1 MPDVLEK
8 YRLDQPDS
16 SDNQPS
22 SLPDPSGDLLSKM
35 GYEPPEEELP
45 QETQPEPPPQP
56 SSYQPAYQPGGDSFR
71 DNLRFVREKQREW
84 GEKLAE
90 RRAKQ
95 AGLQGVEK
103 KALAKGGK
111 QLTGQVASQAGKQA
125 AKAAVRQGAARA
137 LAARAAVLASGVLTF
152 GTTLLIAAGLYVV
165 KKYGKYLIYV
175 IAAILL
181 LPAIIFSLIF
191 MNFGPPIPPSTSEE
205 KMAATSLA
213 AYAGDPSALRQGSL
227 QVEAAAK
234 TRYQKIQSLAN
245 QTWGVNS
252 PEANRVASEIK
263 KINTLYEQLSAE
275 TNRAKKKELKN
286 QIVAAKHSF
295 ESGLPF
301 GEWIAKIAE
310 DYAKKATSSM
320 NFCVLTG
327 NKNPRKGCANVVTKI
342 LKDAGVPQ
350 ELCAATMCVWTNS
363 LLTTIVSPSPNRGLN
378 KNLWDQNKNKVQP
391 GDIVWWGNGVGAG
404 YSSLFNHVGIYV
416 GNDMTVDN
424 SSDRAKV
431 VKRRIG
437 DHGRVFNGAKRYAP

>member
-1 MPDVLEK
+1 MPDPLDR
-8 YRLDQPDS
+8 YRQDEPDQ
-16 SDNQPS
+16 SD
-22 SLPDPSGDLLSKM
+22 SLPTVGDQYPDEEPSQT
-35 GYEPPEEELP
+35 P
-45 QETQPEPPPQP
+45 PEPPSQP
-56 SSYQPAYQPGGDSFR
+56 DPYQPSYQPSGNNFR
-71 DNLRFVREKQREW
+71 DNLRYVREKQREW
-84 GEKLAE
+84 GERLAE

-103 KALAKGGK
+103 KALAKGGQ

-137 LAARAAVLASGVLTF
+137 LATRAAVAASGALTL
-152 GTTLLIAAGLYVV
+152 GTTILIAAGLYVV
-165 KKYGKYLIYV
+165 KKYGKYLIV
-175 IAAILL
+175 AIGTLLL
-181 LPAIIFSLIF
+181 LPTIIFSLIF
-191 MNFGPPIPPSTSEE
+191 MNFGPPIPPSTDEE
-205 KMAATSLA
+205 RAAATSLA
-213 AYAGDPSALRQGSL
+213 AYAGDPSALRQASL

-263 KINTLYEQLSAE
+263 KINALNEQLSAE

-310 DYAKKATSSM
+310 RYAKEATPSM

-327 NKNPRKGCANVVTKI
+327 NENPRRGCANVVTKI

-350 ELCAATMCVWTNS
+350 ELCAATMCIWTNP
-363 LLTTIVSPSPNRGLN
+363 LLATIVSPLPNKRLDR
-378 KNLWDQNKNKVQP
+378 NLWSQNKNKIQR
-391 GDIVWWGNGVGAG
+391 GDIVWWGNGGSAT
-404 YSSLFNHVGIYV
+404 YKSLFNHVGIYV

-424 SSDRAKV
+424 SSDRRKV
-431 VKRRIG
+431 VQRRI
-437 DHGRVFNGAKRYAP
+437 DDYGRVFNGAKRYAP